1 MEQKAPHLQ
10 VTTKMSRSATNVQY
24 REEVN
29 VISVF
34 FFSGLSK
41 VGFYMLLFYVFCIK
55 YTFAAVC

>member
-29 VISVF
+29 VISVC
-34 FFSGLSK
+34 LSK